1 MPELKACE
9 ECKAAKQPEV
19 AERTVIFVDWD
30 DTLLCS
36 SYLSC
41 QGLRLDTE
49 LEPSNDI
56 AKELK
61 DFEVS
66 VISLLRIAKAHGDV
80 HVVTNAETGWVQL
93 SAKKF
98 IPGVLP
104 LLDQVSI
111 LSARST
117 YESMFPESPLKW
129 KFCAFQSKICGL
141 FSEQGSKAPNN
152 NIISFG
158 DSHVE
163 REAVRAVTRGLPKTR
178 TKSVKFAEKPSM
190 EQLRRQI
197 ELVTKCFQYIH
208 SHQGDLDLQLTVT
221 STPEVSDPPQAPPER
236 VLASEQDSQMRDD
249 P

>member
-1 MPELKACE
+1 MPDLNAFE
-9 ECKAAKQPEV
+9 EKILVAKQGEIV
-19 AERTVIFVDWD
+19 ERTVIFVDWD

-49 LEPSNDI
+49 LEPSHDI

-61 DFEVS
+61 DLESS
-66 VISLLRIAKAHGDV
+66 VVSLLRIAKAHGDV
-80 HVVTNAETGWVQL
+80 HVVTNAETGWVEL

-104 LLDQVSI
+104 LLDQVSVV
-111 LSARST
+111 SARSM
-117 YESMFPESPLKW
+117 YESMYPESPLKW
-129 KFCAFQSKICGL
+129 KFCAFQSKLCPL
-141 FSEQGSKAPNN
+141 VSEQGRVQTN

-163 REAVRAVTRGLPKTR
+163 REAVRAVTRGWPKTR

-197 ELVTKCFQYIH
+197 EFVTNCFQYIH
-208 SHQGDLDLQLTVT
+208 SHDGDLDLQLTVT
-221 STPEVSDPPQAPPER
+221 TPEVSESPSSSGPPVSTPPSHKGSRE
-236 VLASEQDSQMRDD
+236 E
-249 P
+249 